1 MISGCALAKIAASS
15 VSAMHC
21 ENARETPAVGM
32 TDAANIL
39 DVYAATPALTD
50 ASTGTL
56 MVSNTIA
63 PTIAH
68 AVSLT
73 NDVFIFSSEM

>member
-1 MISGCALAKIAASS
+1 MISGCVLAMIAASS

-21 ENARETPAVGM
+21 ENARETPAVGIA
-32 TDAANIL
+32 DDANIL

-50 ASTGTL
+50 ASTGTPT
-56 MVSNTIA
+56 VSIA
-63 PTIAH
+63 IAATTAH

-73 NDVFIFSSEM
+73 NDVFIISSEW